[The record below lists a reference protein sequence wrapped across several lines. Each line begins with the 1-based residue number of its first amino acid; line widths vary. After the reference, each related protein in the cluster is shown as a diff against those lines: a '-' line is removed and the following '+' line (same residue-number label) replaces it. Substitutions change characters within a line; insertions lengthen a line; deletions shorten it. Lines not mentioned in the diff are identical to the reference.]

1 VETRRTRIPLPLP
14 VASVAKEQRLFDFL
28 SSRRLSE
35 RGGKKG
41 RGKEGRERERE
52 RKRERPFSSCLVPLG
67 EKKARDKGL
76 IESKGETGER
86 RERGR
91 REREEGEEREKATNG
106 YFES

>member
-52 RKRERPFSSCLVPLG
+52 EERAALFFLPGSSG
-67 EKKARDKGL
+67 GKKARDKV
-76 IESKGETGER
+76 
-86 RERGR
+86 
-91 REREEGEEREKATNG
+91 
-106 YFES
+106 

>member
-1 VETRRTRIPLPLP
+1 LQKNSDCSTSSPP
-14 VASVAKEQRLFDFL
+14 AG
-28 SSRRLSE
+28 SRRGGARRE
-35 RGGKKG
+35 EGKK
-41 RGKEGRERERE
+41 EERERE
-52 RKRERPFSSCLVPLG
+52 RRERPFSSCLVPLG

>member
-1 VETRRTRIPLPLP
+1 METRRTRIPLPLP

-52 RKRERPFSSCLVPLG
+52 EERAALFFLPGSSG
-67 EKKARDKGL
+67 GKKARDKGL